1 MPVKVN
7 NLTPPGCSSSK
18 QLGVTKT
25 LIYNG
30 SKFKGFQKSKGNS
43 YDVEVALKVSGKFRK
58 SFCYSIFF
66 FIFDFNYLLM
76 KTTPD

>member
-7 NLTPPGCSSSK
+7 NLTPPGISSSK

-43 YDVEVALKVSGKFRK
+43 YDVVVDVKVSWIKIK
-58 SFCYSIFF
+58 KLESQIF
-66 FIFDFNYLLM
+66 
-76 KTTPD
+76 

>member
-1 MPVKVN
+1 MPVKVD

-43 YDVEVALKVSGKFRK
+43 YDVEVALKVSKK
-58 SFCYSIFF
+58 
-66 FIFDFNYLLM
+66 N
-76 KTTPD
+76 